1 MKVGLKYS
9 LIVVVALLVCGFA
22 YLCWNPYG
30 LLDSLVDGYLKDHGV
45 QHRFVTVDG
54 YRIHYLEAQGEGGG
68 PDKPLLLV
76 HGLGARA
83 SDWSRM
89 IPALAHGGYHVYALD
104 LLGYGGSP
112 KPTDGDYSLDNEER
126 ITTDF
131 LRALKIE
138 KADVGGW
145 SMGGWVAMKLALD
158 HPEMVRR
165 LMVYD
170 SAGLYFVLDFPP
182 TLFSPSNRAE
192 FEALMDRIE
201 PNERRTKIPSVF
213 IPGMIR
219 RFGKSR
225 FIVQQSF
232 ASMVH
237 GRELLDFR
245 VRKLK
250 MPVLM
255 VWGTEDHL
263 TPLEMGL
270 RLHESVPQ
278 SVFVG
283 VRRCGHLAPA
293 ECPEQVIAPS
303 LKFLDAQT
311 ALSPS
316 ISYVDGPK

>member
-1 MKVGLKYS
+1 MRSGFKTT
-9 LIVVVALLVCGFA
+9 LLVLAVLLIGGFA
-22 YLCWNPYG
+22 YLCWNPYA
-30 LLDSLVDGYLKDHGV
+30 LIDALVNVYLKDHGV
-45 QHRFVTVDG
+45 QHKYVMVDG
-54 YRIHYLEAQGEGGG
+54 YRIHYLEAQGEGSG

-83 SDWSRM
+83 SDWSRV
-89 IPALAHGGYHVYALD
+89 IPALAHGGYHIYALD
-104 LLGYGGSP
+104 LLGYGLSP
-112 KPTDGDYSLDNEER
+112 KPAGGDFSLDAEER

-145 SMGGWVAMKLALD
+145 SMGGWVTMKLALD
-158 HPEMVRR
+158 HPDMVRR

-170 SAGLYFVLDFPP
+170 AAGLYFVVDFPP
-182 TLFSPSNRAE
+182 TLFSPSNRSE

-201 PNERRTKIPSVF
+201 PNERRTKIPSIF
-213 IPGMIR
+213 IPGMIH
-219 RFGKSR
+219 RFGMNR
-225 FIVQQSF
+225 AIVSSSF
-232 ASMVH
+232 GSMLH

-245 VRKLK
+245 ARNLK
-250 MPVLM
+250 MPMLI

-270 RLHESVPQ
+270 RLHAQVPQ

-283 VRRCGHLAPA
+283 VRRCGHLSAA

-303 LKFLDAQT
+303 LKFLDAEPP
-311 ALSPS
+311 LPPS
-316 ISYVDGPK
+316 TTYVDGPK